1 MADAPLVPIK
11 ASKSK
16 FTNMLAQTATSKK
29 ATRHPDFFIVAN
41 LTKTP
46 PQAKKDESPQLGLLL
61 HFLSF
66 IQRMQRI

>member
-16 FTNMLAQTATSKK
+16 FRNMLAQTATSRN
-29 ATRHPDFFIVAN
+29 ATRHPDFFIGAN

-46 PQAKKDESPQLGLLL
+46 PQAKKTMRTMAKKTLFRVL
-61 HFLSF
+61 FLEWSF
-66 IQRMQRI
+66 L